1 MGADWIKSNM
11 FIKAQRLVYGSFRF
25 ILQFAN
31 IRKIIKAL
39 CERILFSLKGQ
50 IGKLEILFVLPCHYI
65 IFFSGSLI

>member
-31 IRKIIKAL
+31 IDKIKKAL
-39 CERILFSLKGQ
+39 
-50 IGKLEILFVLPCHYI
+50 
-65 IFFSGSLI
+65 